1 MSVTSQNDITC
12 SYCLEVDA
20 EVVEVILK
28 VYHMVA
34 YFCLL
39 LSMYS
44 HVDTFIFEKFL
55 AHKRQ
60 KYATIISL
68 HFKPI

>member
-1 MSVTSQNDITC
+1 MSVTSQNDI

-20 EVVEVILK
+20 EVIEVILK

-55 AHKRQ
+55 AHKR
-60 KYATIISL
+60 
-68 HFKPI
+68 

>member
-1 MSVTSQNDITC
+1 MSVTSQNDI

-20 EVVEVILK
+20 EVIEVILK

-39 LSMYS
+39 LSVFL
-44 HVDTFIFEKFL
+44 HVNIITCTLMSIHLFL
-55 AHKRQ
+55 KNF
-60 KYATIISL
+60 L
-68 HFKPI
+68 HTRDRSMPP

>member
-1 MSVTSQNDITC
+1 MSVTSQNDV

-20 EVVEVILK
+20 EVIEVILK

-39 LSMYS
+39 LSVFL
-44 HVDTFIFEKFL
+44 HVNIITCTLMSIHLFL
-55 AHKRQ
+55 KNF
-60 KYATIISL
+60 L
-68 HFKPI
+68 HTRDRSMPP